1 MDNRTRDAGGAGR
14 RQFLM
19 AMAAAGAALTPAA
32 LWAQVRT
39 GADAPAAKALAPSQQ
54 ALLDRV
60 ADLTIP
66 DSDTPGALAVGVP
79 AFVALALA
87 HGLEGAGA
95 PIPAARFTGGAA
107 PEGATV
113 LDWLTFELDLKTGG
127 AFLAAAPAAQAQA
140 LTALDRAAYA
150 PGGPPGGPPGGAA
163 SPWRVLKG
171 LIVTGYYTSEAGASQ
186 ELQYELVPGHW
197 DPDVPVGP
205 HARAWSNDWTA
216 VDFG

>member
-1 MDNRTRDAGGAGR
+1 MDQGKRDARGTGR

-19 AMAAAGAALTPAA
+19 TMAAAGAALTPTT
-32 LWAQVRT
+32 LWAQVKA
-39 GADAPAAKALAPSQQ
+39 GADASAVKALAPSQR

-79 AFVALALA
+79 AFVTLALA

-95 PIPAARFTGGAA
+95 PVPAARFTGGAA
-107 PEGATV
+107 PDGATV

-127 AFLAAAPAAQAQA
+127 AFLSAAPAAQMRA
-140 LTALDRAAYA
+140 LTALDSAAYA
-150 PGGPPGGPPGGAA
+150 SGGPPGGDA
-163 SPWRVLKG
+163 SPWRLLKG

-186 ELQYELVPGHW
+186 ELQYDLVPGHW

>member
-1 MDNRTRDAGGAGR
+1 MDHGNRGGSGAGR

-19 AMAAAGAALTPAA
+19 GLAAAGAALTPAT
-32 LWAQVRT
+32 LWAQARS
-39 GADAPAAKALAPSQQ
+39 GAGAASPGLMPSQR

-60 ADLTIP
+60 CDLTIP
-66 DSDTPGALAVGVP
+66 DSDTPGALAAGVP

-95 PIPAARFTGGAA
+95 PVPAARFTGGAG
-107 PEGATV
+107 PDGATV

-127 AFLAAAPAAQAQA
+127 AFLAAAPTSQVQA
-140 LTALDRAAYA
+140 LAALDGAAYV
-150 PGGPPGGPPGGAA
+150 PGGER

-171 LIVTGYYTSEAGASQ
+171 LIVTGYYTSEAGASR

>member
-1 MDNRTRDAGGAGR
+1 MDHGNRDGRGAGR

-19 AMAAAGAALTPAA
+19 VLAAAGAALTPAT
-32 LWAQVRT
+32 LWAQVRA
-39 GADAPAAKALAPSQQ
+39 GVDASAVKALAPSQR

-79 AFVALALA
+79 AFVTLAFA
-87 HGLEGAGA
+87 HGLHGAGA
-95 PIPAARFTGGAA
+95 PVPAARFTGGAGPA
-107 PEGATV
+107 GATV
-113 LDWLTFELDLKTGG
+113 LDWLKFELDLKAGG
-127 AFLAAAPAAQAQA
+127 AFLTAAHAVQLQA
-140 LTALDRAAYA
+140 LTALDSEAYA
-150 PGGPPGGPPGGAA
+150 PSGAPSGAPGGDA
-163 SPWRVLKG
+163 SPWRLLKG

-186 ELQYELVPGHW
+186 ELQYDLVPGHW

>member
-1 MDNRTRDAGGAGR
+1 MDHRTRDAGGAGR

-19 AMAAAGAALTPAA
+19 AMAAVGAALTPAA
-32 LWAQVRT
+32 LWAQVKT
-39 GADAPAAKALAPSQQ
+39 GTDAPAAKALAPSQR

-79 AFVALALA
+79 AFVTLALA

-95 PIPAARFTGGAA
+95 PVPAARFTGGAGPA
-107 PEGATV
+107 DATV
-113 LDWLTFELDLKTGG
+113 LDWLMFELDLKAGG
-127 AFLAAAPAAQAQA
+127 AFLAAAPAVQLQA
-140 LTALDRAAYA
+140 LTALDGAAYA
-150 PGGPPGGPPGGAA
+150 PGGQA
-163 SPWRVLKG
+163 SPWRLLKG

-205 HARAWSNDWTA
+205 HGRAWSNDWTA